1 MQEICLKLILYY
13 TKYYEYTH
21 IISVCVYY
29 CTFKFPTF
37 DERHKKKFVFLKREK
52 LNAKVQKM
60 HIFVC
65 FCSWERIL
73 TQDFIYGTLRVIEK
87 KPHVA
92 AAIRTDQCLN
102 LKKSGLEVIFA
113 LLIAPLVKFIFFP
126 RISSFFVRFKF
137 TYFLTQKM

>member
-1 MQEICLKLILYY
+1 MKSQCKISSSIPKLKLFFEINQMFSNQEICLKLIILHYM
-13 TKYYEYTH
+13 KYMNTF
-21 IISVCVYY
+21 IYY
-29 CTFKFPTF
+29 CMFKFPTF

-92 AAIRTDQCLN
+92 AAIRTDQSES
-102 LKKSGLEVIFA
+102 KKND
-113 LLIAPLVKFIFFP
+113 
-126 RISSFFVRFKF
+126 SSFWPLPKF
-137 TYFLTQKM
+137 S